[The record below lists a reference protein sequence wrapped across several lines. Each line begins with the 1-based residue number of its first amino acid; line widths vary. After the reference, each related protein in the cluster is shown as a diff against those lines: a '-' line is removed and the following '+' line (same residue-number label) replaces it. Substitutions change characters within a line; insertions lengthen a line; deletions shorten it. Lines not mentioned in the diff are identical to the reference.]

1 MIASVK
7 KIWATEHI
15 RKKILF
21 TLGIIAVYKL
31 LATIPVPG
39 VNVGLLE
46 EYTKLLQANT
56 QLAFFGS
63 IMGGGLESFS
73 IILMG
78 LAPFINATIIIQL
91 LAVIVPSLEALKK
104 EGEQGQKKL
113 NNYTRYLTVPL
124 ALAQSYGMIFLLNTL
139 VGTGGTTPIID
150 TKDFLGTVLPAMIF
164 ITSGTMILLWLGDLI
179 TESGIGNGSSII
191 IFAGVLAAVPNHILG
206 YITAQTYGLLAFL
219 AVLTVLVIYIIVK
232 FTEGYRK
239 VPLIYTRTGRDERS
253 YFPIRV
259 NQAGM
264 VPIIFAVALITF
276 PALIGQL
283 LARRSDGGQAQE
295 IGNWLVA
302 NLSMQNPGWIYIA
315 VYALLVLGFAFF
327 YVSITFNTT
336 EVSESIQKRGGYIPG
351 IRPGVETAK
360 YLQSTSDRL
369 NLFGGG
375 FLALIAVFPYLMTKI
390 NNQFGLFD
398 MTGTSQIDF
407 LISGAGLIIVVGVI
421 LDIIRR
427 IDTDMKSF
435 DYKKF
440 H

>member
-1 MIASVK
+1 MLS
-7 KIWATEHI
+7 
-15 RKKILF
+15 
-21 TLGIIAVYKL
+21 
-31 LATIPVPG
+31 TIPVPG
-39 VNVGLLE
+39 VNIALLDGFTE
-46 EYTKLLQANT
+46 QLRENT

-63 IMGGGLESFS
+63 IMGGGLEQFS

-78 LAPFINATIIIQL
+78 LAPYINATIIIQL
-91 LAVIVPSLEALKK
+91 LTVIIPSLESLKK
-104 EGEQGQKKL
+104 EGEQGQKKI

-124 ALAQSYGMIFLLNTL
+124 ALAQSYGMIYLLNTII
-139 VGTGGTTPIID
+139 GTGTAGVNIID
-150 TKDFLGTVLPAMIF
+150 TTNFMGVVLPAMLA
-164 ITSGTMILLWLGDLI
+164 ITAGTMILLWLGDLI

-191 IFAGVLAAVPNHILG
+191 IFAGVLAGVPQHILTYLNTG
-206 YITAQTYGLLAFL
+206 NYGLLIIL
-219 AVLTVLVIYIIVK
+219 AILTVAVILIIVK

-264 VPIIFAVALITF
+264 VPIIFAVSLITF
-276 PALIGQL
+276 PSLIGQIL
-283 LARRSDGGQAQE
+283 QRRATGGMSSS
-295 IGNWLVA
+295 IGDWLVS
-302 NLSMQNPGWIYIA
+302 NLSMQNPSWIYILAYA
-315 VYALLVLGFAFF
+315 VLVLGFSFF

-336 EVSESIQKRGGYIPG
+336 EVAESVQKRGGYIPG
-351 IRPGVETAK
+351 VRPGKETAV
-360 YLQSTSDRL
+360 YLQNVSDRL

-375 FLALIAVFPYLMTKI
+375 FLALIAVFPYLATKI
-390 NNQFGLFD
+390 VPLLGFSSLGA
-398 MTGTSQIDF
+398 TQIDF
-407 LISGAGLIIVVGVI
+407 LISGSGLIIVVGVI